1 MIIIETPKE
10 QLYREEVVEKLYEI
24 IRQSEEGEV
33 GLWMVCEELEKINK
47 EAKSKLDILIK

>member
-10 QLYREEVVEKLYEI
+10 QLCRENIVEKLYEV

-33 GLWMVCEELEKINK
+33 GLYGVYEELEKISK
-47 EAKSKLDILIK
+47 EAKIKLDTI